1 MAEKNEVKSALLPI
15 RILDLTEGG
24 CMLGGKLFA
33 DVGADVIKIE
43 PPGGSVS
50 RIQPYYKNIKAPEKS
65 LFWFAYN
72 TNKRGITLNLLKAE
86 GREIFQ
92 KLAKA
97 ADIILE
103 SSNAGYMDGLK
114 LGYKDVCQVKP
125 DIIYASISPFGQTG
139 PKSHYIASDL
149 TSVASSGFLN
159 ACGDPDR
166 APVWI
171 GCPQSSQ
178 YAGGEAAIGA
188 MIAYWHRLNT
198 GEGQFVDVSMQEGN
212 MSANM
217 NTLQM
222 WDVNK
227 VEFNRVGASSYVAA
241 TKVKQPIYFP
251 CKDGFVMILALGG
264 NPPYVPSSQNL
275 VKWMD
280 EEGMAPDWLKKLNWQ
295 VDYNAAVLKQDLA
308 DKVGQAITAFTL
320 TKTKEQLYNEGA
332 FERQILI
339 ASVSSTKDITED
351 IQLRARNFWTTL
363 LHPELGGEIPYLG
376 QFVPMTESP
385 IKFKCRAPLI
395 GEHNRD
401 IYVKELGLTEAN
413 LKKMKAEGII

>member
-1 MAEKNEVKSALLPI
+1 MEQEVIKAALPPL
-15 RILDLTEGG
+15 RVLDLTEGG

-50 RIQPYYKNIKAPEKS
+50 RIQPYYKNIKDPEKS
-65 LFWFAYN
+65 LFWFAFN
-72 TNKRGITLNLLKAE
+72 TNKRGITLNLLKPK
-86 GREIFQ
+86 GQEIFK
-92 KLAKA
+92 KLAKT

-103 SSNAGYMDGLK
+103 SSNAGYMAGLK
-114 LGYKDVCQVKP
+114 LGYSEISRVKS

-139 PKSHYIASDL
+139 PKAHYIASDL
-149 TSVASSGFLN
+149 TSVAASGFLN

-171 GCPQSSQ
+171 GCPQSTQ
-178 YAGGEAAIGA
+178 YAGAEAAIGA

-198 GEGQFVDVSMQEGN
+198 GEGQYIDVSMQEAN

-222 WDVNK
+222 WDMNK
-227 VEFNRVGASSYVAA
+227 VEFNRVGAFSYVAA
-241 TKVKQPIYFP
+241 TNVKQPIYFP

-264 NPPYVPSSQNL
+264 NPPYVPSSEKL

-280 EEGMAPDWLKKLNWQ
+280 EEGMAPEWLKKLNWW

-332 FERQILI
+332 FDRQILV
-339 ASVSSTKDITED
+339 ASVSNTKDITED
-351 IQLRARNFWTTL
+351 IQLRARDFWEKIH
-363 LHPELGGEIPYLG
+363 HPELGSDVPYSG
-376 QFVPMTESP
+376 QFAPLSESP
-385 IKFKCRAPLI
+385 VEFKLRAPLI
-395 GEHNRD
+395 GEHNLE
-401 IYVKELGLTEAN
+401 IYIRELGMTGTDI
-413 LKKMKAEGII
+413 KKLKAEGII

>member
-1 MAEKNEVKSALLPI
+1 MEQDKIKTALPPL
-15 RILDLTEGG
+15 RVLDLTEGG

-50 RIQPYYKNIKAPEKS
+50 RIQPYYKNIKDPEKS

-72 TNKRGITLNLLKAE
+72 TNKRGVTLNLRKPK
-86 GREIFQ
+86 GCEIFK
-92 KLAKA
+92 KLAGA

-114 LGYKDVCQVKP
+114 LGYAEISKVKP

-139 PKSHYIASDL
+139 PKAHYIATDL

-171 GCPQSSQ
+171 GSPQSSQ
-178 YAGGEAAIGA
+178 YAGCEAAIGA

-198 GEGQFVDVSMQEGN
+198 GEGQFVDVSMQESN

-222 WDVNK
+222 WDMNK
-227 VEFNRVGASSYVAA
+227 VEFNRVGAFSYVAA
-241 TKVKQPIYFP
+241 TNVKQPIYFP

-264 NPPYVPSSQNL
+264 NPPYVPSSEKL

-280 EEGMAPDWLKKLNWQ
+280 EEGMAPEWLKKLNWW

-308 DKVGQAITAFTL
+308 DKVGEAITAFTL

-332 FERQILI
+332 FERQILV
-339 ASVSSTKDITED
+339 ASVSNTRDITED
-351 IQLRARNFWTTL
+351 IQLRARNFWTDIH
-363 LHPELGGEIPYLG
+363 HPELGGDVPYSG
-376 QFVPMTESP
+376 QFAPLSESP
-385 IKFKCRAPLI
+385 VQFKMRAPLI
-395 GEHNRD
+395 GEHNLE
-401 IYVKELGLTEAN
+401 IYVKELGMIGAD
-413 LKKMKAEGII
+413 LKKLKAEGII

>member
-1 MAEKNEVKSALLPI
+1 MEQEVIKAALPPL
-15 RILDLTEGG
+15 RVLDLTEGG

-50 RIQPYYKNIKAPEKS
+50 RIQPYYKNIKDPEKS
-65 LFWFAYN
+65 LFWFAFN
-72 TNKRGITLNLLKAE
+72 TNKRGITLNLLKPK
-86 GREIFQ
+86 GQEIFK

-103 SSNAGYMDGLK
+103 SSNAGYMAGLK
-114 LGYKDVCQVKP
+114 LGYSEISRVKT

-139 PKSHYIASDL
+139 PKAHYIASDL
-149 TSVASSGFLN
+149 TSVAASGFLN

-171 GCPQSSQ
+171 GCPQSTQ
-178 YAGGEAAIGA
+178 YAGAEAAIGA
-188 MIAYWHRLNT
+188 MIAYWHHLNT
-198 GEGQFVDVSMQEGN
+198 GEGQYIDVSMQEAN

-222 WDVNK
+222 WDMNK
-227 VEFNRVGASSYVAA
+227 VEFNRVGAFSYVAA
-241 TKVKQPIYFP
+241 TNVKQPIYFP

-264 NPPYVPSSQNL
+264 NPPYVPSSEKL

-280 EEGMAPDWLKKLNWQ
+280 EEGMAPEWLKKLNWW

-332 FERQILI
+332 FDRQILV
-339 ASVSSTKDITED
+339 ASVSNTKDITED
-351 IQLRARNFWTTL
+351 IQLRARDFWEKIH
-363 LHPELGGEIPYLG
+363 HPELGSDVPYSG
-376 QFVPMTESP
+376 QFAPLSESP
-385 IKFKCRAPLI
+385 VEFKLRAPLI
-395 GEHNRD
+395 GEHNLE
-401 IYVKELGLTEAN
+401 IYIRELGMTGSDI
-413 LKKMKAEGII
+413 KKLKAEGII